1 MVRSILTYIIIA
13 ASLLVTFSSQ
23 AEEYSREQILM
34 SVVLSHLDEYHFK
47 EMNYNNEFSQKV
59 YDLYLKS
66 LDARKRFLLQDD
78 INELNVYHHELDD
91 AVKVLDFEFYNR
103 SVDIYK
109 ERQKTVERYFEDIL
123 AKPFDFEENETF
135 ELDPEKLDY
144 AKNEK
149 ALKDRWRKVLKYST
163 LTRIFNYEEM
173 EEHKGKSFDELEKL
187 AREKVLK
194 QNRDWFTRLNQQEAD
209 DDFAIYVNAVTQAI
223 DPHTNYYPPAE
234 KDNFDITMSGKLEGI
249 GARLQQEGAYTKV
262 TSIIPGSPSAK
273 QGDLA
278 AEDVILKVAQGSDE
292 PVEVVDMPINDV
304 VKLIRGKKGT
314 EVRLTV
320 KKLDGTTAV
329 VPIIR
334 DVVIL
339 EETFAKS
346 AIVEEDGSRIGY
358 IYLPSFYS
366 DFDNRKGRD
375 CFYDVKAELEK
386 LQKEGIDGLVF
397 DLRNNT
403 GGYLYDVVKMAGLFI
418 EDGPIC
424 QVKSKQGLPKLHKD
438 SDEGIQYT
446 GPLTV
451 LVNTF
456 SASASE
462 IFAAAI
468 QDYDRGV
475 VIGSESTYGKGT
487 VQRFFDLDKIL
498 VSKYDYLKPLG
509 SIKMTIQKFYR
520 IDGGSTQ
527 QKGVVPDIILPDQ
540 FSSIEVGERLKDNV
554 MPWTEITPAN
564 YDSYANLNSD
574 VNSLKLL
581 SDRRIQNDATFKMIM
596 EHAEWNK
603 AQRDDTNQSLNYETL
618 KAEEKEAK
626 EMGDKYEEIVKEI
639 STMKVSN
646 PKSDQPIIDANEEKK
661 QLNEEWLMK
670 LNKDIYI
677 WESINILQDFN
688 L

>member
-1 MVRSILTYIIIA
+1 M
-13 ASLLVTFSSQ
+13 
-23 AEEYSREQILM
+23 
-34 SVVLSHLDEYHFK
+34 D
-47 EMNYNNEFSQKV
+47 
-59 YDLYLKS
+59 
-66 LDARKRFLLQDD
+66 
-78 INELNVYHHELDD
+78 
-91 AVKVLDFEFYNR
+91 
-103 SVDIYK
+103 
-109 ERQKTVERYFEDIL
+109 
-123 AKPFDFEENETF
+123 
-135 ELDPEKLDY
+135 
-144 AKNEK
+144 
-149 ALKDRWRKVLKYST
+149 
-163 LTRIFNYEEM
+163 
-173 EEHKGKSFDELEKL
+173 EHKGKSFDELEKL

-262 TSIIPGSPSAK
+262 TEIIPGSPSAK
-273 QGDLA
+273 QGDLT
-278 AEDVILKVAQGSDE
+278 AEDVILKVAQADGE

-320 KKLDGTTAV
+320 KKLDGTTAI

-346 AIVEEDGSRIGY
+346 AIIEEDGSRVGY

-366 DFDNRKGRD
+366 DFDNRSGRD
-375 CFYDVKAELEK
+375 CFYDVKAELAK
-386 LQKEGIDGLVF
+386 LQNEGIDGLVF

-403 GGYLYDVVKMAGLFI
+403 GGYLYDVVKMVGLFI

-451 LVNTF
+451 LVNSF

-468 QDYDRGV
+468 QDYNRGV
-475 VIGSESTYGKGT
+475 VIGSKSTYGKGT
-487 VQRFFDLDKIL
+487 VQRFFDLDRIL
-498 VSKYDYLKPLG
+498 DSKYDYLKPLG

-527 QKGVVPDIILPDQ
+527 QKGVVPDIVLPDQ
-540 FSSIEVGERLKDNV
+540 YSEIEVGERLKDNV

-564 YDSYANLNSD
+564 YDNYANLSSD
-574 VNSLKLL
+574 INTLKGL
-581 SDRRIQNDATFKMIM
+581 SDSRIQNDATFKMIM
-596 EHAEWNK
+596 EQSKWMKE
-603 AQRDDTNQSLNYETL
+603 QRDDTNQSLNYTVL
-618 KAEEKEAK
+618 KKEEEEVKEK
-626 EMGDKYEEIVKEI
+626 GKQYDEIIKEI
-639 STMKVSN
+639 SNMTVSN
-646 PKSDQPIIDANEEKK
+646 PKSDQPIIDANAEKK
-661 QLNEEWLMK
+661 ELNEEWLKK
-670 LNKDIYI
+670 LKKDIYI
-677 WESINILQDFN
+677 HESINILQDFN